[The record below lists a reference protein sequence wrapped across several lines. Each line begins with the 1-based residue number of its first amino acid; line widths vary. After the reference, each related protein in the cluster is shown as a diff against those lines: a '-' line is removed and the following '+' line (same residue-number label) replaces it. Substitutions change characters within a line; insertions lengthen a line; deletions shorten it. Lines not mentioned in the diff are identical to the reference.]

1 MTAPVLVTAAATA
14 ALVIATASAAPA
26 ADKPPQDP
34 VDSRLLTGVFPPDPE
49 GVWRRI
55 GQTDSTSTCI
65 GDPVTPLC
73 AIETLVACMAR
84 RNSEFC
90 QIAAA
95 HFLGPPPRFRGTGW
109 TKQYDRYRIYRVV
122 SVRRATAEDVRAGRT
137 GINQRHIGDLLVDIE
152 WQACFKFPWEH
163 RCDTFSRP
171 TTHTVRR
178 FKGRWIVVDIVAP
191 RY

>member
-1 MTAPVLVTAAATA
+1 MMTIPVLVTAAATA
-14 ALVIATASAAPA
+14 ALVIATAWAAPA
-26 ADKPPQDP
+26 ADKPPQEP

-73 AIETLVACMAR
+73 AIETLHACIAR
-84 RNSEFC
+84 RKSELC
-90 QIAAA
+90 RAAKGK
-95 HFLGPPPRFRGTGW
+95 FLTNQSLFRSRGNEYHYG
-109 TKQYDRYRIYRVV
+109 IYRVV

-152 WQACFKFPWEH
+152 WQACFKSPLEH